1 MPVARYSFAN
11 PLPRL
16 KSFLVSRFETR
27 PARFRIAVSSGF
39 VIAAVGFL
47 VVGAGS
53 KFGVAETI
61 WGIMNVPGLGDPVT
75 YQAPPPD
82 PSAQYRT
89 ERRHHARADD
99 DETDHHRR
107 KRHTHLASHEGDQP
121 VQLVRQSMCVRLCD
135 GFAFPVGNYYG
146 DGDRAAHEAT
156 CQSECPGAKTAL
168 YVLPTGSDSIG
179 DATQVSTGLN
189 YSKLPD
195 AFHYTT
201 YVDETCSCHPQGGS
215 RIKSLLRDFTLRR
228 GDTVMTSKGLQV
240 FHGGAG
246 FPFKRRDFV
255 ALSRSRDIQ
264 QATRTSLKAIERAS
278 LVGSTTV
285 AVRVAPT
292 VKARPAM
299 TSDAGRGKTKDLQR
313 QARY

>member
-1 MPVARYSFAN
+1 MPVARHSFAN
-11 PLPRL
+11 LLPRL
-16 KSFLVSRFETR
+16 KSFLISRFETKA
-27 PARFRIAVSSGF
+27 ARSRLAVSSGF
-39 VIAAVGFL
+39 VIATVGFL
-47 VVGAGS
+47 VVGAGA
-53 KFGVAETI
+53 KFGLADTI
-61 WGIMNVPGLGDPVT
+61 WGIMNVPGLSDQPT
-75 YQAPPPD
+75 YQAPPPG
-82 PSAQYRT
+82 PSAQYHT

-99 DETDHHRR
+99 DERDHRRR
-107 KRHTHLASHEGDQP
+107 KRHSHLASHDGDQP
-121 VQLVRQSMCVRLCD
+121 VQLARKSMCVRLCD

-146 DGDRAAHEAT
+146 DGDRVAHEAA

-168 YVLPTGSDSIG
+168 FVQPSGSDSIG

-189 YSKLPD
+189 YSRLPD

-201 YVDETCSCHPQGGS
+201 YVDETCSCHPPGGS

-246 FPFKRRDFV
+246 FPFKRKNFV
-255 ALSRSRDIQ
+255 GLNRSRDIQ

-285 AVRVAPT
+285 TVAAT
-292 VKARPAM
+292 AKAKPAII
-299 TSDAGRGKTKDLQR
+299 SDAGRGKTKDMQH
-313 QARY
+313 QAQN